1 MELAKQLPGLE
12 YAELLSLRN
21 EIDGEIK
28 RRESEE
34 KAKAR
39 KQIQEIA
46 KTYGL
51 NLEEVLSKV
60 GGAVRKPVEAKY
72 AHPQDVSMTW
82 TGRGR
87 KPSWVQGQLDQGRT
101 LEDLLI
107 RH

>member
-1 MELAKQLPGLE
+1 MELVQQLPSLE
-12 YAELLSLRN
+12 YADLIKLRN
-21 EIDGEIK
+21 EVESELK

-51 NLEEVLSKV
+51 NLEEVLSKTTAV
-60 GGAVRKPVEAKY
+60 VRKPVEAKY
-72 AHPQDVSMTW
+72 VHPQDASLTW

-87 KPSWVQGQLDQGRT
+87 KPSWVQALLDQGHQ
-101 LEDLLI
+101 LDELLI